1 MSWPGGNLTLDSG
14 SWTLSCFDHGYP
26 TMEQHYGVLEFVR
39 SCCASCSDDHVITSD
54 HSWCR
59 QDRHDVRFHPN
70 LLTITCAE
78 INRSI
83 VIDWLR
89 NQHQEHPH
97 IRVAVVYC
105 SYQDRDNQ
113 SVFNLLAGVW
123 RQILHPN
130 AVHSE
135 DVQKLYETYSNEG
148 RPSLDVLTKI
158 VSAEVQRHSKV
169 FVIVDALDELSE
181 NTRDGLVR
189 RLRSL
194 QPTVNLLI
202 TSRKLGSI
210 AEEFS
215 DQPQLE
221 IDAKNED
228 IITYIQARVS
238 QDAKLYRA
246 ARRSPTL
253 EADIKTQILEKSQK
267 M

>member
-1 MSWPGGNLTLDSG
+1 
-14 SWTLSCFDHGYP
+14 
-26 TMEQHYGVLEFVR
+26 
-39 SCCASCSDDHVITSD
+39 
-54 HSWCR
+54 
-59 QDRHDVRFHPN
+59 
-70 LLTITCAE
+70 
-78 INRSI
+78 

-113 SVFNLLAGVW
+113 SVFNLLAGIW

-130 AVHSE
+130 TVHSE
-135 DVQKLYETYSNEG
+135 DVQKLYETYSKEG
-148 RPSLDVLTKI
+148 RPRLDVLMKI
-158 VSAEVQRHSKV
+158 VGNEVQRHSKV
-169 FVIVDALDELSE
+169 FVAVDALDELSE
-181 NTRDGLVR
+181 NTRGDLVC

-194 QPTVNLLI
+194 QPTVNLLV

-210 AEEFS
+210 AEEFTN
-215 DQPQLE
+215 QPQLE

-238 QDAKLYRA
+238 QDAKLSRA

-253 EADIKTQILEKSQK
+253 EVDIKTQVLEKTQK